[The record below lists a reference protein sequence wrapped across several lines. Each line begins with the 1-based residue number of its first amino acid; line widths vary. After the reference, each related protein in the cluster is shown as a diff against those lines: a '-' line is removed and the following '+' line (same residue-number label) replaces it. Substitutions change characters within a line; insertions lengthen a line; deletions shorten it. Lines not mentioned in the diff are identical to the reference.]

1 MDAYSL
7 ENARKYQWSSV
18 TGDLNIER
26 IAHLDRYLLGDMV
39 LDAGCAGGAY
49 SEYLRSK
56 GFKVTG
62 IDKTIEFLETILD
75 DRRGFYQQADI
86 KNLPFSDKYF
96 DSTYCFDVLEHVDD
110 ISALK
115 ELIRVTKHRLIVA
128 VPHKNYALL
137 QDCSLMLMTYQDST
151 HLRYYSSE
159 SLKNL
164 IESVTDAP
172 FKIFGELRVPTRY
185 LCSELVK
192 GKPRNFLE
200 SATRRLAAF
209 LVKGVL
215 YLTEKSDL
223 DLPSSLV
230 AIVDL

>member
-1 MDAYSL
+1 VDAYSL

-18 TGDLNIER
+18 TGDLNVER

-62 IDKTIEFLETILD
+62 IDKAIEFLATIPD
-75 DRRGFYQQADI
+75 DRQKFYQQADI
-86 KNLPFSDKYF
+86 ENLPFADKYF
-96 DSTYCFDVLEHVDD
+96 DSTYVLEHVDD

-115 ELIRVTKHRLIVA
+115 ELIRVTKHRLIIA
-128 VPHKNYALL
+128 VPHKNHALL

-192 GKPRNFLE
+192 GKPRNFFE

-209 LVKGVL
+209 LVKGIL
-215 YLTEKSDL
+215 YLTKKSDL